1 MAKSN
6 DPAWHQQCEQEM
18 ARHFLGLLKEKRFV
32 IDTTDGRKPVNTFEQ
47 TLVESDQSV
56 GVKRQMIE
64 IGSSDHALQRKLPV
78 GLVIDVTLKNKHMVI
93 FEKTFAHV
101 RFQSVP
107 PTNALIRGEEVGPL
121 TDREV
126 RGAIASLPPPIS
138 EGKHKVP
145 ITIVLC
151 SSAGFTKEAQLLAD
165 RLAERTLIL
174 VEPNDAG
181 GWNVH
186 GTPETRAVLD
196 LIDPEA
202 AEQKR
207 KRIRDA
213 VAESDFELGRSGIAA
228 EKLAAQTQL
237 PLSRVEEE
245 FKRIG
250 SERRGLAAKRM
261 DGHLVLYRETGGKP
275 LKVGITTG
283 VGRMPIIDKFRS
295 IFASS
300 NDKKIAFLAERR
312 TQIAQQLDRVN
323 QEVVSLEQHE
333 GSLREQFKQNES
345 PLVRKRVTTQLVQ
358 LRKEI
363 DRKAQLATM
372 LSQQANVVAAH
383 LHTIEL
389 IQQGE
394 GIKLPSGDELAED
407 AAKAEEVLAE
417 VQADAELA
425 NELVGSTGIRNG
437 MNNEEAAMYDELM
450 QGLATPPNPDTP
462 VKQDE
467 TLKQH
472 GDVLPVAPTKQPA
485 QTNAPTPQRRS
496 EASPG

>member
-1 MAKSN
+1 
-6 DPAWHQQCEQEM
+6 
-18 ARHFLGLLKEKRFV
+18 
-32 IDTTDGRKPVNTFEQ
+32 
-47 TLVESDQSV
+47 
-56 GVKRQMIE
+56 
-64 IGSSDHALQRKLPV
+64 
-78 GLVIDVTLKNKHMVI
+78 MVI

-107 PTNALIRGEEVGPL
+107 PTLPLIRGEVVEPL
-121 TDREV
+121 TDRDV
-126 RGAIASLPPPIS
+126 RAALASLPPPIS
-138 EGKHKVP
+138 QDSRKKVP
-145 ITIVLC
+145 TTIVLC

-165 RLAERTLIL
+165 RLSERTLIL

-202 AEQKR
+202 AEGKR

-213 VAESDFELGRSGIAA
+213 IAASEFELGRSGLAA
-228 EKLAAQTQL
+228 EKLATQTQL
-237 PLSRVEEE
+237 PLSKVEEE
-245 FKRIG
+245 FKKVAA
-250 SERRGLAAKRM
+250 ERRGLAAKRM
-261 DGHLVLYRETGGKP
+261 DGHLVLYRETGKP
-275 LKVGITTG
+275 NAG
-283 VGRMPIIDKFRS
+283 VGRMPILDKFRS

-300 NDKKIAFLAERR
+300 NEKKIAFLAERR

-323 QEVVSLEQHE
+323 EEVVGLEQHE
-333 GSLREQFKQNES
+333 SSLRDQFKANES
-345 PLVRKRVTTQLVQ
+345 AIVRKRLTTQLVQ

-363 DRKAQLATM
+363 DRKAQLSTM

-389 IQQGE
+389 IEQGQ

-425 NELVGSTGIRNG
+425 SELVGTTIRNG
-437 MNNEEAAMYDELM
+437 MNSEEAAMYDELM
-450 QGLATPPNPDTP
+450 KDLAPPSVDSPMKQGEP
-462 VKQDE
+462 VKQ
-467 TLKQH
+467 Q
-472 GDVLPVAPTKQPA
+472 GDPIPGAKNKSASQPA
-485 QTNAPTPQRRS
+485 AAPQRRS